1 VPLNELSKRLD
12 EIEADATLAV
22 ICAGGYRSSIAA
34 SLLERAGR
42 ASLLNVIGGTSAW
55 AREGFALESA

>member
-1 VPLNELSKRLD
+1 LNELSKRIA
-12 EIEADATLAV
+12 EIEESVPLAV

-42 ASLLNVIGGTSAW
+42 DGLVNVIGGTGAW
-55 AREGFALESA
+55 VRDGFAVER